1 MTQTISTLSRKRIV
15 ISLILTAMIPIT
27 ARILNIFLDQEQIS
41 LMFSMNI
48 FTSVLIMYNWNL
60 VAIHY
65 NRAKENIPDTI
76 LYTLIGGALIFLWS
90 LLGLSFF
97 QAHLILPPAYALIGY
112 GYARPG
118 FLVAFSFMESA
129 MLNLTFKIM
138 TDHLDVIHKEL
149 QSILL
154 SALAVGLVI
163 TIAFV
168 PLNDISLLLRS
179 YVYFMGLF
187 ALLSY
192 LYNQTHTIVPGILAL
207 GIVNLILMILSMT
220 N

>member
-1 MTQTISTLSRKRIV
+1 MSQTLSTLSRKRIV
-15 ISLILTAMIPIT
+15 ISLILSALIPVT
-27 ARILNIFLDQEQIS
+27 ARLLNILLDQEQIA

-48 FTSVLIMYNWNL
+48 FTSVLIMYDWNL

-76 LYTLIGGALIFLWS
+76 LYSLIGLALIFLWS

-97 QAHLILPPAYALIGY
+97 QAQLILPPAYALIGY

-118 FLVAFSFMESA
+118 FLIAFSFMEAA
-129 MLNLTFKIM
+129 MMNLTFKIM

-154 SALAVGLVI
+154 SALCVGLAFTI
-163 TIAFV
+163 TYV
-168 PLNDISLLLRS
+168 PLTDISLFLRS
-179 YVYFMGLF
+179 YVYFMGLT

-192 LYNQTHTIVPGILAL
+192 LYNQTHTIVPGVIAL
-207 GIVNLILMILSMT
+207 TLTNLILMILSMR
-220 N
+220 

>member
-1 MTQTISTLSRKRIV
+1 MSQTLSTLSRKRIV
-15 ISLILTAMIPIT
+15 ISLILSALIPVT
-27 ARILNIFLDQEQIS
+27 ARLLNILLDQEQIA

-48 FTSVLIMYNWNL
+48 FTSVLIMYDWNL

-76 LYTLIGGALIFLWS
+76 LYSLIGLALIFLWS

-97 QAHLILPPAYALIGY
+97 QAQLILPPAYALIGY

-118 FLVAFSFMESA
+118 FLIAFSFMEAA
-129 MLNLTFKIM
+129 MMNLTFKIM

-154 SALAVGLVI
+154 SALCVGLAF
-163 TIAFV
+163 TIAYV
-168 PLNDISLLLRS
+168 PLTDISLFLRS
-179 YVYFMGLF
+179 YVYFMGLT

-192 LYNQTHTIVPGILAL
+192 LYNQTHTIVPGVIAL
-207 GIVNLILMILSMT
+207 TLTNLILMILSMR
-220 N
+220 

>member
-1 MTQTISTLSRKRIV
+1 MSQTLSTLSRKRIV
-15 ISLILTAMIPIT
+15 ISLILSALIPVT
-27 ARILNIFLDQEQIS
+27 ARLLNILLDQEQIA

-48 FTSVLIMYNWNL
+48 FTSVLIMYDWNL

-76 LYTLIGGALIFLWS
+76 LYSLIGLALIFLWS
-90 LLGLSFF
+90 LLGMSFF
-97 QAHLILPPAYALIGY
+97 QARLILPPAYALIGY

-118 FLVAFSFMESA
+118 FLVAFSFMEAA

-138 TDHLDVIHKEL
+138 TDHVDVIHKEL

-154 SALAVGLVI
+154 SALCVGLVF

-168 PLNDISLLLRS
+168 PITDISLFLRS
-179 YVYFMGLF
+179 YVYFMGLT

-192 LYNQTHTIVPGILAL
+192 LYNQTHTIVPGVIAL
-207 GIVNLILMILSMT
+207 TLTNLILMILSMS
-220 N
+220 

>member
-1 MTQTISTLSRKRIV
+1 MSQTLSTLSRKRIV
-15 ISLILTAMIPIT
+15 ISLILSALIPVT
-27 ARILNIFLDQEQIS
+27 ARLLNILLDQEQIA

-48 FTSVLIMYNWNL
+48 FTSVLIMYDWNL

-76 LYTLIGGALIFLWS
+76 LYSLIGLALIFLWS

-97 QAHLILPPAYALIGY
+97 QAQLILPPAYALIGY

-118 FLVAFSFMESA
+118 FLIAFSFMEAA
-129 MLNLTFKIM
+129 MMNLTFKIM

-154 SALAVGLVI
+154 SALCVGLAF
-163 TIAFV
+163 TIAYV
-168 PLNDISLLLRS
+168 PLTDISLFLRS
-179 YVYFMGLF
+179 YVYFMGLT

-192 LYNQTHTIVPGILAL
+192 LYNQTHTIVPGVIAL
-207 GIVNLILMILSMT
+207 TLTNLLMMILSMR
-220 N
+220 

>member
-1 MTQTISTLSRKRIV
+1 MSQTLSTLSRKRIV
-15 ISLILTAMIPIT
+15 ISLILSAMIPVT
-27 ARILNIFLDQEQIS
+27 ARLLNILLDQEQIA

-48 FTSVLIMYNWNL
+48 FTSVLIMYDWNL

-76 LYTLIGGALIFLWS
+76 LYSLLGLALIFLWS

-97 QAHLILPPAYALIGY
+97 KAQLIIPPSYALIGY

-118 FLVAFSFMESA
+118 FLIAFSFMEAA
-129 MLNLTFKIM
+129 MMNLTFKIM
-138 TDHLDVIHKEL
+138 TDHLDVIHREL

-154 SALAVGLVI
+154 SALCVGLVF
-163 TIAFV
+163 TIAYV
-168 PLNDISLLLRS
+168 PITDISLFLRS
-179 YVYFMGLF
+179 YVYFMGLT

-192 LYNQTHTIVPGILAL
+192 LYNQTHTIVPGVIAL
-207 GIVNLILMILSMT
+207 TLTNLILMILSMR
-220 N
+220 